1 MRLHQARIKLNSCRR
16 KLLFLPQL
24 NHLWHHLLHNMF
36 ISCLI
41 GELPNLQLALLQ
53 VAEAERSRDEEYR
66 LGEVSLSGMSASI
79 KMDTDDKIKAC
90 VTLQSFTLEDQRP
103 EMTRISSRVVTLEST
118 RENGVAADIC
128 WTRETDG
135 DVLESTFQRVYVC
148 GSLDFLISVSHFFLD
163 DPAAD
168 VSSVESLKESEP
180 EKQHHIVQGNL
191 KAEGTKS
198 SPGTQSITVI
208 VHVESP
214 ELVFVADMSRAD
226 APAIV
231 ATMECHGSLRSLPE
245 ECNSFLVIRGLRLTA
260 MAFLKECREDIA
272 ATVLH
277 PCDLYIKS
285 SQAKDKPPFINFVCA
300 SFNLRVSPVII
311 NTIMSIFAA
320 MTMSTSLSK
329 TSSLGKDDVDPGEA
343 VCEDLWKIK
352 ALGKDYQPWYLE
364 QKEPRKEAKGSWSHT
379 QAVGSEAAVTGEK
392 LQLSLESFVMTLEGG
407 VGNQTT
413 PLLLA
418 EAGVM
423 GSVQNWRSFP
433 SLQTSVSLQVSSYN
447 EVLGVWEPLVEPI
460 QTPYNQSKPW
470 SLNLKLCQTGGLA
483 SPQTIPGDEPAPP
496 LALTEMT
503 VSSEDSLNLTVT
515 TRGLEVMTTLL
526 KAFSEAT
533 KGGGTFGKDCAP
545 LVVTNALGIAISLSL
560 GADICIFQSHKHDGK
575 KVVHQPVI
583 ELSAGKC
590 IELDFSKSEAL
601 GHTSVLLRQEST
613 VFSLSFTPAGYS
625 AVDGVPL
632 GRLGSR
638 VYSVYP
644 KDSTSSGDE
653 PEDKSKLRTML
664 VCNIE
669 SQDGVRH
676 ITIRSLLQ
684 VINHCGQSFK
694 LLHRTGTATYET
706 IGIVPSTGEFCV
718 PLIYASQQLYL
729 APDSGEYET
738 STTYIWGKSA
748 VQKVFEAGKSGI
760 LWVVYCPST
769 QPGNKPLWLSVRAQ
783 PDEASFVD
791 CSITGCATHTLH
803 LSSTVCLRNFLPYS
817 ISCLLEGV
825 SESQVLDS
833 GHAVDLMQAGATSLL
848 AELTLKGYQGRT
860 WRGKLD
866 LNANPPEYLT
876 ITFLGD
882 GWGERRAVESVTL
895 ALHSS
900 RRDDQLL
907 LTLFAPYWLV
917 NKTGRLLQY
926 RPDSSLLFRHPSGG
940 RDPILYTHQPR
951 GLFSKNKMKV
961 SVGNSSFSGDFS
973 LDTVG
978 SSGCLYCKVNQ
989 HVDLQ
994 VGVKIQMSSWGLT
1007 KIVTFTPFFVF
1018 INKSSLELE
1027 VMEEGTRDSWI
1038 YLPPNELSG
1047 FWPVGNLKQLR
1058 VRKMGT
1064 NTSSKVF
1071 NFSRPDGGTV
1081 LRLPEKPGGVH
1092 VDITVVEN
1100 SAVINFSD
1108 LQPGTAPF
1116 LLVNHLT
1123 GRALEY
1129 NQVGCEGQR
1138 WLLPE
1143 QAVFYTWDEPC
1154 KDRRLHLSCEDKTL
1168 ELDPLKNGDGVLP
1181 VDVQAPLRWACF
1193 LDGMQR
1199 VFVLTSD
1206 VAVVARARDQGL
1218 GLGAGSEGEF
1228 LQKIDIALNE
1238 MTVSLVNSNMKQEIA
1253 FMSFTSSGIIWEEK
1267 RHRWKP
1273 LKLNLSIQLEK
1284 EYKHPTED
1292 KIDKETK
1299 GVKRF
1304 SAGSGFEFELSTD
1317 GIGRCLRPYS
1327 CPVRR
1332 SFIPAFSMTYQA
1344 WSHQRSLEVK
1354 LFRLQVDNQLPGA
1367 IFSTVFN
1374 PLAPP
1379 KSIALDSVPKSFVD
1393 MSAVVK
1399 CNEYSSIMQIRY
1411 LKVLIQEMGVQLDA
1425 RFLNAFLQTI
1435 YTTNSSTLS
1444 PQQKIEK
1451 FHEDLQLVSSDLPN
1465 QSFQDATSTLL
1476 YLEFLHFS
1484 PLKLHLSLSL
1494 SSTGENEGN
1503 QQEHEAIPLESL
1515 NLLLQNL
1522 GATLADSQDLVFKM
1536 ACFEVKYQFYT
1547 ETELMWAVIKHYSN
1561 QFLQQLYVVVLGLDV
1576 LGNPFGLLRGLSQG
1590 VESLFYEPYQGAI
1603 QGPEEFAE
1611 GMAIGVKS
1619 FFGHAVGGA
1628 AGVVSRLTGTVGK
1641 GLAAITMDEEF
1652 QQKRQE
1658 DKNRQA
1664 QNFKDN
1670 LARGGKGLL
1679 QGVVGGVTGIITK
1692 PVEGAKKEGAAGFF
1706 KGIGKG
1712 LVGVVARPT
1721 GGVVDMASSTL
1732 EGLKRVAESSENI
1745 HRIRPPR
1752 VIRADGIVRSFTSR
1766 ESEANLLLQTAE
1778 DGQYSSDRYFAHVSL
1793 SPDNVKLVLIT
1804 NRRLMLLKRDV
1815 LEQLDCVWQYPLET
1829 VMPVACQNERVTVF
1843 LKTDKAKNIVFP
1855 DARTAEW
1862 FVRKLE
1868 EAQLDWREQKMQPGT
1883 S

>member
-1 MRLHQARIKLNSCRR
+1 MRLLEERADRVREPSADLDCDVG
-16 KLLFLPQL
+16 LL
-24 NHLWHHLLHNMF
+24 
-36 ISCLI
+36 
-41 GELPNLQLALLQ
+41 
-53 VAEAERSRDEEYR
+53 
-66 LGEVSLSGMSASI
+66 
-79 KMDTDDKIKAC
+79 
-90 VTLQSFTLEDQRP
+90 
-103 EMTRISSRVVTLEST
+103 VVT
-118 RENGVAADIC
+118 N
-128 WTRETDG
+128 
-135 DVLESTFQRVYVC
+135 
-148 GSLDFLISVSHFFLD
+148 IS
-163 DPAAD
+163 
-168 VSSVESLKESEP
+168 
-180 EKQHHIVQGNL
+180 
-191 KAEGTKS
+191 
-198 SPGTQSITVI
+198 
-208 VHVESP
+208 
-214 ELVFVADMSRAD
+214 
-226 APAIV
+226 
-231 ATMECHGSLRSLPE
+231 
-245 ECNSFLVIRGLRLTA
+245 
-260 MAFLKECREDIA
+260 
-272 ATVLH
+272 
-277 PCDLYIKS
+277 
-285 SQAKDKPPFINFVCA
+285 
-300 SFNLRVSPVII
+300 
-311 NTIMSIFAA
+311 
-320 MTMSTSLSK
+320 
-329 TSSLGKDDVDPGEA
+329 
-343 VCEDLWKIK
+343 
-352 ALGKDYQPWYLE
+352 
-364 QKEPRKEAKGSWSHT
+364 
-379 QAVGSEAAVTGEK
+379 
-392 LQLSLESFVMTLEGG
+392 
-407 VGNQTT
+407 
-413 PLLLA
+413 LLLCF
-418 EAGVM
+418 M
-423 GSVQNWRSFP
+423 Q
-433 SLQTSVSLQVSSYN
+433 
-447 EVLGVWEPLVEPI
+447 
-460 QTPYNQSKPW
+460 
-470 SLNLKLCQTGGLA
+470 LCQTGGLVG
-483 SPQTIPGDEPAPP
+483 PQAIPGDEPAPP

-526 KAFSEAT
+526 KAFSEAA
-533 KGGGTFGKDCAP
+533 KGGGTFGKDCSP
-545 LVVTNALGIAISLSL
+545 LVVTNALGIAINLAL
-560 GADICIFQSHKHDGK
+560 GADICIFQSHKRYGK
-575 KVVHQPVI
+575 KVIHQPVI
-583 ELSAGKC
+583 ELSAGERV
-590 IELDFSKSEAL
+590 ELDFSKAEAL

-613 VFSLSFTPAGYS
+613 LFSLSFTPAGYS
-625 AVDGVPL
+625 KVEGVPL

-644 KDSTSSGDE
+644 KYSTSSGGGE
-653 PEDKSKLRTML
+653 PEDRSQHRTML

-669 SQDGVRH
+669 SQDGVRY

-694 LLHRTGTATYET
+694 LLHRTGTAMYET

-718 PLIYASQQLYL
+718 PLIYASQKLYL
-729 APDSGEYET
+729 APDSDEYET
-738 STTYIWGKSA
+738 STTYVWGESA

-760 LWVVYCPST
+760 WWVVYCPST

-783 PDEASFVD
+783 PDTASFVD
-791 CSITGCATHTLH
+791 CSITGCAIHTLH
-803 LSSTVCLRNFLPYS
+803 LSSTMRLRNVLPYP

-825 SESQVLDS
+825 SESQVLES
-833 GHAVDLMQAGATSLL
+833 GHAVDLMQAGATSLR
-848 AELTLKGYQGRT
+848 AELTLKRYQGRS

-882 GWGERRAVESVTL
+882 GCGERRAIESVTL

-900 RRDDQLL
+900 RRDDQLM
-907 LTLFAPYWLV
+907 LTLYAPYWLV

-978 SSGCLYCKVNQ
+978 SAGCLYCKVSQ

-994 VGVKIQMSSWGLT
+994 VGVKIQMSSWSLT

-1027 VMEEGTRDSWI
+1027 VLEEGTQDAWI

-1064 NTSSKVF
+1064 NSSSKAF

-1081 LRLPEKPGGVH
+1081 LRLPEKPSGVH
-1092 VDITVVEN
+1092 VAITVIEN

-1108 LQPGTAPF
+1108 LQPETAP
-1116 LLVNHLT
+1116 LLLINHMT

-1129 NQVGCEGQR
+1129 HQLGCDGQR

-1154 KDRRLHLSCEDKTL
+1154 KDRRLSLSCEDKTL

-1228 LQKIDIALNE
+1228 LQKIDVALNE
-1238 MTVSLVNSNMKQEIA
+1238 MTVSLINSNMKQEIA
-1253 FMSFTSSGIIWEEK
+1253 FLSFTSSGIIWEEK

-1273 LKLNLSIQLEK
+1273 LKLNLSDQLEK
-1284 EYKHPTED
+1284 EYKRPTGD
-1292 KIDKETK
+1292 KISK
-1299 GVKRF
+1299 GMKRF

-1317 GIGRCLRPYS
+1317 GVGRCLRPYS

-1332 SFIPAFSMTYQA
+1332 SFIPAFSMIYQA

-1399 CNEYSSIMQIRY
+1399 CNEHSPIMQIRY

-1435 YTTNSSTLS
+1435 YTTSSSTLS

-1465 QSFQDATSTLL
+1465 QSFQDTTSTLL

-1503 QQEHEAIPLESL
+1503 QQEHEVIPLESL

-1547 ETELMWAVIKHYSN
+1547 EKELLWAAIKHYSN

-1664 QNFKDN
+1664 QNFKGN

-1745 HRIRPPR
+1745 HRVRPPR
-1752 VIRADGIVRSFTSR
+1752 VIRADGIVRPFTSR

-1793 SPDNVKLVLIT
+1793 SPDNVKMVLIT

-1815 LEQLDCVWQYPLET
+1815 LEQLDCVWQYPLEI
-1829 VMPVACQNERVTVF
+1829 VMIATFQNEKVTIF
-1843 LKTDKAKNIVFP
+1843 LKTEKAQNVSFP

-1868 EAQLDWREQKMQPGT
+1868 EAQLDWREQKMHPAT